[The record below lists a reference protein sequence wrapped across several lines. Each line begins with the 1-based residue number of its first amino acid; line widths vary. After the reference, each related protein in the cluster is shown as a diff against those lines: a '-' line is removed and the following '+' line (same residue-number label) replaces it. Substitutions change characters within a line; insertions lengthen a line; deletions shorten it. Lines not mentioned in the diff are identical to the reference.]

1 MASLKDVRLKITG
14 VTKTRQITKAMYMV
28 ASAKLRGAQQRIE
41 RFRPYADKFYDML
54 RNLGGKAEEAAHPL
68 LEARQ
73 GTGGA
78 GIVLCTSDRGL
89 CGGFNANITAA
100 ALKFATEK
108 SAAGKRISF
117 YCLGRKGRDAVRSL
131 GHETPLALIG
141 RMNSISYELASETGA
156 RVIDDFMSGALDE
169 VHLFYGEFI
178 NLARQKPAAIRLL
191 PIAADDTPGPEE
203 KAVAD
208 YVYEPTVAELLN
220 ELLPRYIKV
229 QIYRALLDTSAG
241 ENAARMQAM
250 DNATRNCDEMIR
262 GLTLLMNKTRQAA
275 ITNELIDIVGG
286 VEALKG

>member
-1 MASLKDVRLKITG
+1 MASLKDVRLKIAG

-41 RFRPYADKFYDML
+41 RFRPYAGKFYYL
-54 RNLGGKAEEAAHPL
+54 LGNLGGKAADAAHPL
-68 LEARQ
+68 LEVRQ
-73 GTGGA
+73 ETGGV

-100 ALKFATEK
+100 ALKFAAEK
-108 SAAGKRISF
+108 SGAGRKVTF

-131 GHETPLALIG
+131 GYDPPLALIG
-141 RMNSISYELASETGA
+141 HMHSVSYELACEAGN
-156 RVIDDFMSGALDE
+156 RVIDDFLTGILDE

-191 PIAADDTPGPEE
+191 PIAANDAPDE
-203 KAVAD
+203 KAAKD
-208 YVYEPTVAELLN
+208 YIFEPAVAELLN

>member
-1 MASLKDVRLKITG
+1 MASLKDVRLKIAG

-28 ASAKLRGAQQRIE
+28 ASAKLRGAQQRID

-54 RNLGGKAEEAAHPL
+54 GNLGGKAVDAAHPL
-68 LEARQ
+68 LEVRQ
-73 GTGGA
+73 GAGDT

-100 ALKFATEK
+100 AMKFAAEK
-108 SAAGKRISF
+108 SAAGNKVAF
-117 YCLGRKGRDAVRSL
+117 YCLGRKGRDAARSL
-131 GHETPLALIG
+131 GYEIPLGLIG
-141 RMNSISYELASETGA
+141 HMNSPGYDLASETGV
-156 RVIDDFMSGALDE
+156 RVIDDFLSGVLDE

-178 NLARQKPAAIRLL
+178 SLARQKPAEIRLL
-191 PIAADDTPGPEE
+191 PIAADDAPDE
-203 KAVAD
+203 KTTVD
-208 YVYEPTVAELLN
+208 YIYEPAVAELLN